1 MLYDKWNK
9 KEFSE
14 ELFRAP
20 TSEFRGAPFWAWN
33 SKLDCDVLKEQVDL
47 FKEMGFGGFHMHVRQ
62 GLETEY
68 LGKDFFA
75 AVRTCVERAEENK
88 MLAWL
93 YDEDRWPSGAA
104 GGFATKKIA
113 NRVKALSASF
123 KKRDNSVS
131 KWEDAVETGA
141 PVFVA
146 AFSLSVNED
155 GILTSYKRVGEDEE
169 CENKLYFYCITARG
183 GEPRYNYQS
192 YVDALSKSA
201 IDDFK
206 EITYEAFKRE
216 VGDKFGTTV
225 PAIFTDE
232 PQVNPCNTLKSGH
245 DKRGANTAWT
255 WDFPESFKAAYGFDI
270 VERLPEIFFKC
281 ENESDRS
288 PRYFYYRHLSERFSE
303 AFLDNIGDWCGEN
316 GVMLTGHM
324 MCEDNLLD
332 EAKWSFD
339 PMRSYKNMQLPGI
352 DVLYDRRLFAT
363 AKQCESVVRQMG
375 RAGMM
380 SELYGVT
387 GWDYDFRGHKLQ
399 GDWQACLGVTVRV
412 PHLAWQTMKGEG
424 KRDYPACIYYQSPWY
439 KEYKII
445 EDHFARVNTAL
456 TRGKAVSHIAVLH
469 PIESFFMHYA
479 SEAET
484 HMECEELNN
493 QFLETC
499 NWLLTGSINFDYIA
513 ESLIPELCKNPTCPL
528 TVGEMKYDVIILD
541 NCENLRPST
550 INALEK
556 FAKDGGTIIV
566 SGRRPSMSLA
576 KPSAEA
582 EKITALA
589 KHVIPHAK
597 CDLYKALE
605 SERDVIIRHASG
617 ALTSNVLYTRR
628 RDGESEWLFLCNAY
642 NPELLHIPSKSE
654 LEITVMGH
662 YCAELYDT
670 ISGEKSQMTY
680 TAKNGKTKIKA
691 EIYDCDSLL
700 IRLNP
705 AEEGSSYTIP
715 SCTVKRYDLRV
726 PSVVEYRL
734 SEQNSLLLDMAEWS
748 LDGDRLHAKEEILR
762 IDETVRKTL
771 GLTVKAAKAVQPWA
785 VAGAPEKNEIYLK
798 FTFNSEIDYVGA
810 ELALENLEKSTVK
823 FNGIAVDTT
832 PTGSYVDREIHKCAL
847 PDIITGENVLE
858 VTMPFGIRTDVE
870 NCFILGDFGVNYRGR
885 EAYITPLPKNIAY
898 GDITRQNLAF
908 YGANVMY
915 DSEIEFDEDSALEF
929 EISYYRGALVKV
941 EIDGKIVGHIWKA
954 PFRAVSEVIG
964 KGKHKVTY
972 TLYGNRYN
980 SFSALHNLLADKKS
994 VYIGPMFWR
1003 SQGFEWSYEYNTRP
1017 MGILKT
1023 PIVRKYKK
1031 VFEEA

>member
-14 ELFRAP
+14 ELFKNP

-33 SKLDCDVLKEQVDL
+33 SKLDPEVLRDQVDL
-47 FKEMGFGGFHMHVRQ
+47 FREMGFGGFHMHVRQ

-68 LGKDFFA
+68 LGEDFFK
-75 AVRTCVERAEENK
+75 AVRACTERAEENE

-104 GGFATKKIA
+104 GGFVTKKIK
-113 NRVKALSASF
+113 NRVKALALTY
-123 KKRDNSVS
+123 KKRDNAVR
-131 KWEDAVETGA
+131 KWQDAVETGA
-141 PVFVA
+141 PVFLA
-146 AFSLSVNED
+146 AFSLNVNEN
-155 GILTSYKRVGEDEE
+155 GILTSYERVSEDAE
-169 CENKLYFYCITARG
+169 CENKAYFYCVTARG

-216 VGDKFGTTV
+216 IGDKFGSIV

-232 PQVNPCNTLKSGH
+232 PQVNPCNTIKSGH
-245 DKRGANTAWT
+245 DKRGANIAWT
-255 WDFPESFKAAYGFDI
+255 WDFPETFQKAYGFDI
-270 VERLPEIFFKC
+270 TERLPEIYFKC
-281 ENESDRS
+281 EDESDRS

-303 AFLDNIGDWCGEN
+303 AFLDNLGAWCGEN
-316 GVMLTGHM
+316 GIMLTGHM

-352 DVLYDRRLFAT
+352 DVLRDRRLFAT

-439 KEYKII
+439 KEYKIV

-456 TRGKAVSHIAVLH
+456 TRGNAVSHVAVLH

-484 HMECEELNN
+484 YMECEELNN

-499 NWLLTGSINFDYIA
+499 NWLLTGSVNFDYIA
-513 ESLIPELCKNPTCPL
+513 ESLLEDLCKNPTCPL
-528 TVGEMKYDVIILD
+528 TVGEMQYDVILLD
-541 NCENLRPST
+541 NCENLRPNT
-550 INALEK
+550 IKALEK
-556 FAKDGGTIIV
+556 FALDGGKIII
-566 SGRRPSMSLA
+566 SGKKPSMSLA

-582 EKITALA
+582 EKLVSLA
-589 KHVIPHAK
+589 SSVIPHTK
-597 CDLYKALE
+597 CDIYKALE
-605 SERDVIIRHASG
+605 NERDVTLRLATG
-617 ALTSNVLYTRR
+617 ALASNVIYTRR
-628 RDGESEWLFLCNAY
+628 RDNDCDWLFICPAD
-642 NPELLHIPSKSE
+642 NPELLHLPSKTE
-654 LEITVMGH
+654 LEICVSGL
-662 YCAELYDT
+662 YEPVLYDT
-670 ISGEKSQMTY
+670 VKAEKSPMTY
-680 TAKNGKTKIKA
+680 IAKNGKTRIKA
-691 EIYDCDSLL
+691 EIFDCDSLL
-700 IRLNP
+700 IRLKPITSEN
-705 AEEGSSYTIP
+705 
-715 SCTVKRYDLRV
+715 SCTLPRFTAERKDIYS
-726 PSVVEYRL
+726 PSVVKYRL
-734 SEQNSLLLDMAEWS
+734 TEPNVLLLDMAEWS
-748 LDGDRLHAKEEILR
+748 LDGGKLHAKEEILR
-762 IDETVRKTL
+762 IDEAVRKTL
-771 GLTVKAAKAVQPWA
+771 GLTLKGAKAVQPWA
-785 VAGAPEKNEIYLK
+785 VAGESEKNEIYLK
-798 FTFNSEIDYVGA
+798 FTFNSEIEYNGA
-810 ELALENLEKSTVK
+810 ELALENLEKSYVS
-823 FNGIAVDTT
+823 FNGTQVDNT

-847 PDIITGENVLE
+847 PKILKGENTLE
-858 VTMPFGIRTDVE
+858 VTMPFGVRTDVE
-870 NCFILGDFGVNYRGR
+870 NCFVLGDFGVSYRGR
-885 EAYITPLPKNIAY
+885 EAFITERPEDLAY

-908 YGANVMY
+908 YSANVVY
-915 DSEIEFDEDSALEF
+915 DSEFELDEDSSVEF
-929 EISYYRGALVKV
+929 EISYYRGALVRV
-941 EIDGKIVGHIWKA
+941 DVDGKPMGYIWKS
-954 PFRAVSEVIG
+954 PFRLVTEPLH
-964 KGKHKVTY
+964 KGVHKVSY
-972 TLYGNRYN
+972 TLFGNRYN
-980 SFSALHNLLADKKS
+980 TFSALHHLGVDKKGA
-994 VYIGPMFWR
+994 YMGPIFWR

-1031 VFEEA
+1031 VFEEG